1 MFNGESTNTFI
12 SYIKWPDDTS
22 IENYCSQIHR
32 HKSKSAKVLDVEYEN
47 RLPENERNH
56 WRNRRDKWLKA
67 KKAAKKARKR
77 NRR

>member
-1 MFNGESTNTFI
+1 MFNGESTSTFNKYI
-12 SYIKWPDDTS
+12 SWPDDTS
-22 IENYCSQIHR
+22 IGDYWSQIH
-32 HKSKSAKVLDVEYEN
+32 HHNSKSAKELNTEYEN

-56 WRNRRDKWLKA
+56 WRNRRYKWSKA